1 MIAREGFP
9 FIFSG
14 LALTILLILGA
25 SRWDSRWLF
34 AASITFGVLTLFTT
48 FFFRD
53 PNRSFEP
60 ATGVLISPAD
70 GTILRVDTLESHSF
84 IDGKVTKV
92 SIFLSVMNVHV
103 NRVPASG
110 KIDFVKY
117 NPGKFFAAWA
127 DKASELNEQTEI
139 GMTTESGQKIIF
151 KQIAGLIARRI
162 VCRLMP
168 QEDVAA
174 GERFG
179 MIRFGSRTELF
190 VPADSKIAVK
200 PGDKVKGGKTVIGY
214 LPAVSSSQAPS
225 AQTAKV
231 NREQL

>member
-9 FIFSG
+9 FIVSG
-14 LALTILLILGA
+14 LALTILLILAA

-34 AASITFGVLTLFTT
+34 AGSIILGVLTLFTT

-60 ATGVLISPAD
+60 SEGALISPAD
-70 GTILRVDTLESHSF
+70 GTILRVDTLETHPF
-84 IDGKVTKV
+84 IGGRTTKV

-127 DKASELNEQTEI
+127 DKASDLNEQTEI
-139 GMTTESGQKIIF
+139 GMTTESGQKIVF

-162 VCRLMP
+162 VCRLLP

-190 VPADSKIAVK
+190 VPAGSRIAIK
-200 PGDKVKGGKTVIGY
+200 PGDKVRGGKTIIGY
-214 LPAVSSSQAPS
+214 LPPVISSN
-225 AQTAKV
+225 AQTAKA
-231 NREQL
+231 NSEQL

>member
-9 FIFSG
+9 FIFIG
-14 LALTILLILGA
+14 LALTVLLILGA

-34 AASITFGVLTLFTT
+34 AASMVFGILTLFTT

-60 ATGVLISPAD
+60 EMGALIAPAD
-70 GTILRVDTLESHSF
+70 GTILRVDTLENHPF
-84 IDGKVTKV
+84 IAGKVTKV

-103 NRVPASG
+103 NRVPATG
-110 KIDFVKY
+110 RIDFVKY

-139 GMTTESGQKIIF
+139 GMTLPNGQRIVF

-162 VCRLMP
+162 VCRLTP
-168 QEDVAA
+168 QEEVAA

-190 VPADSKIAVK
+190 VPADSKIAVR
-200 PGDKVKGGKTVIGY
+200 PGDKVKGGKTIIGY
-214 LPAVSSSQAPS
+214 LAPVNSGKAPS
-225 AQTAKV
+225 AQTAKAD
-231 NREQL
+231 RE